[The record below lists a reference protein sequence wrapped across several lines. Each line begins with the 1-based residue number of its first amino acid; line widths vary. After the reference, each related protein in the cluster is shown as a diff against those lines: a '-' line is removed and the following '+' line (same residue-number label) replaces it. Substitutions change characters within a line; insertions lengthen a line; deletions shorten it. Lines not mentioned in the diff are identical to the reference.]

1 MAALS
6 TAMFCIPRTWFGS
19 LAWWGWCSLLE
30 WSYSMFSPVSTGLG
44 DRLRAGIPPWYVT
57 KSTTSTQ
64 PCIPL
69 GSLNQVPALIGCG
82 KGVNIT
88 SVRWHV
94 KLCDSTWHVS
104 SCSGEMCSQT
114 SVSDY
119 FTLLTYLLHDEAL
132 HRSLHVKQH
141 SRHPNWTGQ
150 WTAYGHGFSAKW
162 TRLKTY
168 EGRCVRRHEKGS
180 HVATNGCSADPTTA
194 VYSLC
199 TITINIK
206 TARQLVHHLADVNDT
221 VHLLYHTQNNLTM
234 AALWAGH

>member
-1 MAALS
+1 M
-6 TAMFCIPRTWFGS
+6 
-19 LAWWGWCSLLE
+19 
-30 WSYSMFSPVSTGLG
+30 G
-44 DRLRAGIPPWYVT
+44 DCLQAGIPPRYVT
-57 KSTTSTQ
+57 KPTRSTQ
-64 PCIPL
+64 PCIPPR
-69 GSLNQVPALIGCG
+69 SLNQVAALIGWG
-82 KGVNIT
+82 KGGNIT
-88 SVRWHV
+88 SARWQV
-94 KLCDSTWHVS
+94 TLCDSTWHVRSFS
-104 SCSGEMCSQT
+104 SEACSQMAI
-114 SVSDY
+114 SGY
-119 FTLLTYLLHDEAL
+119 FTYLLHDEAL